1 MSLLLKIVGLAVG
14 GFLVVGGLASV
25 VLGVYALGENPAR
38 GVQVLLFSLLVT
50 GIGGWML
57 WESLRGWLKGRRAQA
72 ERASRAPSEA

>member
-38 GVQVLLFSLLVT
+38 GIQVLLFSLLVA

-57 WESLRGWLKGRRAQA
+57 WESLRGWLKARA
-72 ERASRAPSEA
+72 ERASRA